1 MSTIPN
7 NITFGEMAS
16 ALQAMLD
23 PGHFCRRAD
32 STPKVRKSR
41 QLTGPCEEQ
50 KIIFREMA
58 QVRSGKPYRVGR
70 IGPL

>member
-1 MSTIPN
+1 MSIISN
-7 NITFGEMAS
+7 KIILGEMAS

-23 PGHFCRRAD
+23 PGHFCQRVD
-32 STPKVRKSR
+32 STPNVRKSR

-50 KIIFREMA
+50 KIIFRELA